1 MNRMYGVYILLFFY
15 IGRKNMK
22 KYIMSIILCITA
34 IGMSACAS
42 GKKIYE
48 SEKMNAY
55 ERTEYFLTME
65 YADTRIDAL
74 ESTDE
79 KALYCESRFEDID
92 GITTYVVKNTYEYDY
107 ETGKAEKIES
117 FTAENYSPFYVP
129 GGKILELDIDKNLYV
144 LDEQRQLIT
153 KVNLTELTFPNQAS
167 GKSSINYIF
176 DIKSD
181 GNYVYVNGQNNDGQG
196 IVLVLNLDLQGKAF
210 FLADSGWTLVP
221 MRENKVKLVDNKD
234 GSLYGYKEER
244 NKLDKE
250 GKLPKNVMDFSVTR
264 GFCPGNAEYDYFYY
278 TNGYK
283 NEDSGIREDYL
294 IGVKGGRQEKIFDF
308 TAMGIADCY
317 VMNITPDTQEGFYV
331 WAIASEE
338 KTVLYHFTPS
348 ETVGDYSGK
357 AGKIC
362 CKIGSLWTVNN
373 LYIEEFNKQSE
384 DYYFE
389 MVVYGDMYED
399 RDIAITHLFLDCQ
412 DGKLDGILLDDIED
426 ELIKNDALYDLENYF
441 AQSKVV
447 SKDRFIT
454 HYLES
459 VTDEKGRIYALYPD
473 FTAFGY
479 AYDKEIDF
487 SDLMQYESLCGERN
501 SFLPTQGAGEDL
513 AFLLEYS
520 GNRIVDE
527 ETKEI
532 HVKEETFRSMLQF
545 LKIQSTDQHK
555 NFDPVM
561 QYCEGESCATRANLS
576 EPSDYLYFNEL
587 FHKNAVFSNVG
598 ADGLIIGSRE
608 GLLGV
613 CSKSEN
619 KEALFALYD
628 FLYEPENYHNF
639 FSWGMIM
646 PVIREEYELRKDYFL
661 ATEAYEDKYGK
672 YNRKHDFQIGMGA
685 AEVIIPV
692 GSISEE
698 EAEAAVTAL
707 QEVKYVKP
715 MKAAYEN
722 IIREEAEAYFTG
734 NQDLDRTCDNM
745 ENRLR
750 LALEE
755 NKD

>member
-1 MNRMYGVYILLFFY
+1 
-15 IGRKNMK
+15 MK
-22 KYIMSIILCITA
+22 KYIFTTVLCIAT
-34 IGMSACAS
+34 IWMSACAS

-55 ERTEYFLTME
+55 ERMEYFPTRE
-65 YADTRIDAL
+65 YADTRIEAL
-74 ESTDE
+74 DSTDE

-117 FTAENYSPFYVP
+117 FTAENYSSFYVP
-129 GGKILELDIDKNLYV
+129 GGKMLELDIDKNLYV
-144 LDEQRQLIT
+144 LDEQRQVIT

-167 GKSSINYIF
+167 EKSSINYIF

-181 GNYVYVNGQNNDGQG
+181 GNYVYVNGQNNDGRG
-196 IVLVLNLDLQGKAF
+196 IVLVLNLDLQGKAA

-234 GSLYGYKEER
+234 GSVYGYKEER

-250 GKLPKNVMDFSVTR
+250 GKLPKNVMDFSVTK

-283 NEDSGIREDYL
+283 NEDNGIGKDYL
-294 IGVKGGRQEKIFDF
+294 IGVKDGRQEKIFDF
-308 TAMGIADCY
+308 TAMGIADFY
-317 VMNITPDTQEGFYV
+317 IMSITPDTQEGFYIWV
-331 WAIASEE
+331 IASEE
-338 KTVLYHFTPS
+338 EPVLYHFTPS

-373 LYIEEFNKQSE
+373 LYIEDFNKQSE

-473 FTAFGY
+473 FKAFGY
-479 AYDKEIDF
+479 AYDEKIDF
-487 SDLMQYESLCGERN
+487 SNLMQYENLCGESN
-501 SFLPTQGAGEDL
+501 SFLSTQGAGVDL
-513 AFLLEYS
+513 AWLLEYS

-527 ETKEI
+527 ENKEI
-532 HVKEETFRSMLQF
+532 HVKEDAFRSMLQF
-545 LKIQSTDQHK
+545 LKIQSTDKHK

-561 QYCEGESCATRANLS
+561 QYCEGESCATRANLP

-587 FHKNAVFSNVG
+587 FHKNAVFGNVG
-598 ADGLIIGSRE
+598 AEGLIIGERE

-639 FSWGMIM
+639 FFWGMIM
-646 PVIREEYELRKDYFL
+646 PVVREEYGLWKDYFL

>member
-1 MNRMYGVYILLFFY
+1 
-15 IGRKNMK
+15 MK
-22 KYIMSIILCITA
+22 KYISVIMLCVVSILL
-34 IGMSACAS
+34 SACSAER
-42 GKKIYE
+42 IYE

-55 ERTEYFLTME
+55 ERTEYFPTRE
-65 YADTRIDAL
+65 YADTRIEAL
-74 ESTDE
+74 DSTDE

-92 GITTYVVKNTYEYDY
+92 GTTTYVVKNTYEYDY

-117 FTAENYSPFYVP
+117 FTAENYSSFYVP
-129 GGKILELDIDKNLYV
+129 GGKMLELDIDKNLYV
-144 LDEQRQLIT
+144 LDQQRQIIT

-167 GKSSINYIF
+167 GKSGINYIF

-181 GNYVYVNGQNNDGQG
+181 GDYVYVNGQNNDGRG
-196 IVLVLNLDLQGKAF
+196 IVLVLDMDLQGKAA

-234 GSLYGYKEER
+234 GSVYGYKEER

-283 NEDSGIREDYL
+283 NEDNGIGKDYL
-294 IGVKGGRQEKIFDF
+294 IGVKDGRQEKIFDF
-308 TAMGIADCY
+308 TAMGIADFY
-317 VMNITPDTQEGFYV
+317 IMNITPDTQEGFYIWV
-331 WAIASEE
+331 IASEE
-338 KTVLYHFTPS
+338 EPVLYHFTPS

-412 DGKLDGILLDDIED
+412 DGKLDGIVLGGIED
-426 ELIKNDALYDLENYF
+426 ELIKNDVLYDLENYF

-527 ETKEI
+527 ENKEI

-587 FHKNAVFSNVG
+587 FHKNVVFSNVG

-672 YNRKHDFQIGMGA
+672 YNRKYDFQIGMGA

-722 IIREEAEAYFTG
+722 IILEEAEAYFTG
-734 NQDLDRTCDNM
+734 NQDLDRACDNM

>member
-1 MNRMYGVYILLFFY
+1 
-15 IGRKNMK
+15 MK
-22 KYIMSIILCITA
+22 KYIFTTVLCIAT
-34 IGMSACAS
+34 IWMSACAS

-55 ERTEYFLTME
+55 ERTECFLTME

-357 AGKIC
+357 AGKVC
-362 CKIGSLWTVNN
+362 CKIGSLWPANN

-399 RDIAITHLFLDCQ
+399 RDIALTHLFLDCQ
-412 DGKLDGILLDDIED
+412 DGKLDGIVLGDIED

-672 YNRKHDFQIGMGA
+672 YNRKYDFQIGMGA

-722 IIREEAEAYFTG
+722 IILEEAEAYFTG
-734 NQDLDRTCDNM
+734 NQDLDRTCDKYGKPT
-745 ENRLR
+745 ETCAGR
-750 LALEE
+750 
-755 NKD
+755 K

>member
-1 MNRMYGVYILLFFY
+1 MYGVYILLFFY

-42 GKKIYE
+42 GKRIYE

-55 ERTEYFLTME
+55 ERTECFLTME

-129 GGKILELDIDKNLYV
+129 GGKMLELDIDKNLYV
-144 LDEQRQLIT
+144 LDQQRQLIT

-338 KTVLYHFTPS
+338 EPVLYHFTPS

-399 RDIAITHLFLDCQ
+399 RDIALTHLFLDCQ
-412 DGKLDGILLDDIED
+412 DGKLDGIVLGDIED

-672 YNRKHDFQIGMGA
+672 YNRKYDFQIGMGA

-722 IIREEAEAYFTG
+722 IILEEAEAYFTG

>member
-1 MNRMYGVYILLFFY
+1 
-15 IGRKNMK
+15 MK
-22 KYIMSIILCITA
+22 KYISVIMLCVVSILL
-34 IGMSACAS
+34 SACS
-42 GKKIYE
+42 VERIYE

-55 ERTEYFLTME
+55 ERTEYFPTRE
-65 YADTRIDAL
+65 YADTRIEAL
-74 ESTDE
+74 DSTDE

-92 GITTYVVKNTYEYDY
+92 GTTTYVVKNTYEYDY

-117 FTAENYSPFYVP
+117 FTAENYSSFYVP
-129 GGKILELDIDKNLYV
+129 GGKMLELDIDKNLYV
-144 LDEQRQLIT
+144 LDQQRQIIT
-153 KVNLTELTFPNQAS
+153 KVNLTELTFPNQSS
-167 GKSSINYIF
+167 GKSGINYIF

-181 GNYVYVNGQNNDGQG
+181 GDYVYVNGQNNDGRG
-196 IVLVLNLDLQGKAF
+196 IVLVLDMDLQGKAA

-283 NEDSGIREDYL
+283 NEDNGIGKDYL
-294 IGVKGGRQEKIFDF
+294 IGVKDGRQEKIFDF
-308 TAMGIADCY
+308 TAMGIADFY
-317 VMNITPDTQEGFYV
+317 IMNITPDTQEGFYIWV
-331 WAIASEE
+331 IASEE
-338 KTVLYHFTPS
+338 EPVLYHFTPS

-412 DGKLDGILLDDIED
+412 DGKLDGIVLGGIED
-426 ELIKNDALYDLENYF
+426 ELIKNDVLYDLENYF

-527 ETKEI
+527 ENKEI

-587 FHKNAVFSNVG
+587 FHKNVVFSNVG

-672 YNRKHDFQIGMGA
+672 YNRKYDFQIGMGA

-722 IIREEAEAYFTG
+722 IILEEAEAYFTG

>member
-1 MNRMYGVYILLFFY
+1 
-15 IGRKNMK
+15 MK
-22 KYIMSIILCITA
+22 KYIFTTVLCIAT
-34 IGMSACAS
+34 IWMSACAS

-55 ERTEYFLTME
+55 ERTECFLTME
-65 YADTRIDAL
+65 YADTCIDAL

-308 TAMGIADCY
+308 TAMGIADFY
-317 VMNITPDTQEGFYV
+317 IMNITPDTQEGFYIWV
-331 WAIASEE
+331 IASEE
-338 KTVLYHFTPS
+338 EPVLYHFTPS

-357 AGKIC
+357 AGKVC
-362 CKIGSLWTVNN
+362 CKIGSLWTTSG
-373 LYIEEFNKQSE
+373 LYIEEFNNQSE
-384 DYYFE
+384 NYYFE

-487 SDLMQYESLCGERN
+487 SDLMQYESLCGESN

-527 ETKEI
+527 ENKEI
-532 HVKEETFRSMLQF
+532 HVKEDAFRSMLQF
-545 LKIQSTDQHK
+545 LKIQSTDKHK

-561 QYCEGESCATRANLS
+561 QYCEGESCATRANLP

-639 FSWGMIM
+639 FFWGMIM
-646 PVIREEYELRKDYFL
+646 PVVREEYGLWKDYFL

-722 IIREEAEAYFTG
+722 IILEEAEAYFTG

>member
-1 MNRMYGVYILLFFY
+1 MYGVCILLFFH
-15 IGRKNMK
+15 IGRKMMK
-22 KYIMSIILCITA
+22 KYIFTTVLCIAT
-34 IGMSACAS
+34 IWMSACAS

-55 ERTEYFLTME
+55 ERTECFLTME

-357 AGKIC
+357 AGKVC
-362 CKIGSLWTVNN
+362 CKIGSLWPTSG

-384 DYYFE
+384 NYYFE

-487 SDLMQYESLCGERN
+487 FDLMQYESLCGESN

-527 ETKEI
+527 ENKKI
-532 HVKEETFRSMLQF
+532 HVKEDAFRSMLQF
-545 LKIQSTDQHK
+545 LKIQSTDKHK

-639 FSWGMIM
+639 FFWGMIM
-646 PVIREEYELRKDYFL
+646 PVVREEYGLWKDYFL

-722 IIREEAEAYFTG
+722 IILEEAEAYFTG

-755 NKD
+755 SKD

>member
-1 MNRMYGVYILLFFY
+1 
-15 IGRKNMK
+15 MK

-34 IGMSACAS
+34 IWMSACAS

-55 ERTEYFLTME
+55 ERTECFLTME
-65 YADTRIDAL
+65 YADTCIDAL

-357 AGKIC
+357 AGKVC
-362 CKIGSLWTVNN
+362 CKIGGLWPANN

-426 ELIKNDALYDLENYF
+426 ELIKNDVLYDLENYF

-459 VTDEKGRIYALYPD
+459 VTDGKGRIYALYPD

-672 YNRKHDFQIGMGA
+672 YNRKYDFQIGMGA

-722 IIREEAEAYFTG
+722 IILEEAEAYFTG

>member
-1 MNRMYGVYILLFFY
+1 
-15 IGRKNMK
+15 
-22 KYIMSIILCITA
+22 MSIILCITA

-55 ERTEYFLTME
+55 ERTECFLTME
-65 YADTRIDAL
+65 YADTCIDAL

-399 RDIAITHLFLDCQ
+399 RDIALTHLFLDCQ
-412 DGKLDGILLDDIED
+412 DGKLDGIVLGGIED
-426 ELIKNDALYDLENYF
+426 ELIKNDVLYDLENYF

-459 VTDEKGRIYALYPD
+459 VTDGKGRIYALYPD

-587 FHKNAVFSNVG
+587 FHKNVVFSNVG

-672 YNRKHDFQIGMGA
+672 YNRKYDFQIGMGA

-722 IIREEAEAYFTG
+722 IILEEAEAYFTG

>member
-1 MNRMYGVYILLFFY
+1 
-15 IGRKNMK
+15 MK
-22 KYIMSIILCITA
+22 KYIFTTVLCIAT
-34 IGMSACAS
+34 IWMSACAS

-55 ERTEYFLTME
+55 ERTECFLTME

-181 GNYVYVNGQNNDGQG
+181 GNYVYVNGQNNDGRG
-196 IVLVLNLDLQGKAF
+196 IVLVLNLDLQGKAA

-399 RDIAITHLFLDCQ
+399 RDIALTHLFLDCQ
-412 DGKLDGILLDDIED
+412 DGKLDGIVLGDIED

-672 YNRKHDFQIGMGA
+672 YNRKYDFQIGMGA

-722 IIREEAEAYFTG
+722 IILEEAEAYFTG

>member
-1 MNRMYGVYILLFFY
+1 
-15 IGRKNMK
+15 MK

-55 ERTEYFLTME
+55 ERTEYFPTRE
-65 YADTRIDAL
+65 YADTRIEAL
-74 ESTDE
+74 DSTDE

-167 GKSSINYIF
+167 GKSGINYIF

-181 GNYVYVNGQNNDGQG
+181 GDYVYVNGQNNDGRG
-196 IVLVLNLDLQGKAF
+196 IVLVLDMDLQGKAA

-234 GSLYGYKEER
+234 GSVYGYKEER

-283 NEDSGIREDYL
+283 NEDNGIGKDYL
-294 IGVKGGRQEKIFDF
+294 IGVKDGRQEKIFDF
-308 TAMGIADCY
+308 TAMGIADFY
-317 VMNITPDTQEGFYV
+317 IMNITPDTQEGFYIWV
-331 WAIASEE
+331 IASEE
-338 KTVLYHFTPS
+338 EPVLYHFTPS

-399 RDIAITHLFLDCQ
+399 RDIALTHLFLDCQ
-412 DGKLDGILLDDIED
+412 DGKLDGIVLGGIED
-426 ELIKNDALYDLENYF
+426 ELIKNDVLYDLENYF

-459 VTDEKGRIYALYPD
+459 VTDGKGRIYALYPD

-587 FHKNAVFSNVG
+587 FHKNVVFSNVG

-672 YNRKHDFQIGMGA
+672 YNRKYDFQIGMGA

-722 IIREEAEAYFTG
+722 IILEEAEAYFTG

>member
-1 MNRMYGVYILLFFY
+1 
-15 IGRKNMK
+15 MK

-55 ERTEYFLTME
+55 ERTECFLTME

-283 NEDSGIREDYL
+283 NEDNGIGKDYL
-294 IGVKGGRQEKIFDF
+294 IGVKDGRQEKIFDF

-412 DGKLDGILLDDIED
+412 DGKLDGIVLGGIED
-426 ELIKNDALYDLENYF
+426 ELIKNDVLYDLENYF

-527 ETKEI
+527 ENKEI

-587 FHKNAVFSNVG
+587 FHKNVVFSNVG

-672 YNRKHDFQIGMGA
+672 YNRKYDFQIGMGA

-722 IIREEAEAYFTG
+722 IILEEAEAYFTG

>member
-1 MNRMYGVYILLFFY
+1 MYGVCILLFFH
-15 IGRKNMK
+15 IGRKMMK
-22 KYIMSIILCITA
+22 KYIFTTVLCIAT
-34 IGMSACAS
+34 IWMSACAS

-55 ERTEYFLTME
+55 ERMEYFPTRE
-65 YADTRIDAL
+65 YADTRIEAL
-74 ESTDE
+74 DSTDE

-117 FTAENYSPFYVP
+117 FTAENYSSFYVP
-129 GGKILELDIDKNLYV
+129 GGKMLELDIDKNLYV
-144 LDEQRQLIT
+144 LDEQRQIIT

-167 GKSSINYIF
+167 GKSGINYIF

-181 GNYVYVNGQNNDGQG
+181 GDYVYVNGQNNDGRG
-196 IVLVLNLDLQGKAF
+196 IVLVLDMDLQGKAA

-234 GSLYGYKEER
+234 GSVYGYKEER

-283 NEDSGIREDYL
+283 NEDNGIGKDYL
-294 IGVKGGRQEKIFDF
+294 IGVKDGRQEKIFDF
-308 TAMGIADCY
+308 TAMGIADFY
-317 VMNITPDTQEGFYV
+317 IMNITPDTQEGFYIWV
-331 WAIASEE
+331 IASEE
-338 KTVLYHFTPS
+338 EPVLYHFTPS

-473 FTAFGY
+473 FKAFGY
-479 AYDKEIDF
+479 AYDEKIDF
-487 SDLMQYESLCGERN
+487 SNLMQYENLCGKTK
-501 SFLPTQGAGEDL
+501 SFLSTQGAGGDL
-513 AFLLEYS
+513 AWLLEYS

-527 ETKEI
+527 ENKKI
-532 HVKEETFRSMLQF
+532 HVKEDAFRSMLQF

-639 FSWGMIM
+639 FFWGMIM
-646 PVIREEYELRKDYFL
+646 PVVRAEYGLWKDYFL

-692 GSISEE
+692 GSISEK

-722 IIREEAEAYFTG
+722 IILEEAEAYFTG
-734 NQDLDRTCDNM
+734 NQDLDRACDNM

>member
-1 MNRMYGVYILLFFY
+1 MYGVYILLFFH
-15 IGRKNMK
+15 IGRKMMK
-22 KYIMSIILCITA
+22 KYIFTTVLCIAT
-34 IGMSACAS
+34 IWMSACAS

-55 ERTEYFLTME
+55 ERTECFLTME

-74 ESTDE
+74 DSTDE

-357 AGKIC
+357 AGKVC
-362 CKIGSLWTVNN
+362 CKIGSLWPANN

-426 ELIKNDALYDLENYF
+426 ELVKNDALYDLENYF

-459 VTDEKGRIYALYPD
+459 VMDEKGRIYALYPD
-473 FTAFGY
+473 FKAFGY
-479 AYDKEIDF
+479 AYDEKIDF
-487 SDLMQYESLCGERN
+487 SNLMQYENLCGKTK
-501 SFLPTQGAGEDL
+501 SFLSTQGAGGDL
-513 AFLLEYS
+513 AWLLEYS

-527 ETKEI
+527 ENKKI
-532 HVKEETFRSMLQF
+532 HVKEDAFRSMLQF

-639 FSWGMIM
+639 FFWGMIM
-646 PVIREEYELRKDYFL
+646 PVIRDEYGLWKDYFL

-722 IIREEAEAYFTG
+722 IILEEAEAYFTG

>member
-1 MNRMYGVYILLFFY
+1 
-15 IGRKNMK
+15 MK
-22 KYIMSIILCITA
+22 KYIFTTVLCIAT
-34 IGMSACAS
+34 IWMSACAS

-55 ERTEYFLTME
+55 ERMEYFPTRE
-65 YADTRIDAL
+65 YADTRIEAL
-74 ESTDE
+74 DSTDE

-117 FTAENYSPFYVP
+117 FTAENYSSFYVP
-129 GGKILELDIDKNLYV
+129 GGKMLELDIDKNLYV
-144 LDEQRQLIT
+144 LDEQRQVIT

-167 GKSSINYIF
+167 EKSSINYIF

-181 GNYVYVNGQNNDGQG
+181 GNYVYVNGQNNDGRG
-196 IVLVLNLDLQGKAF
+196 IVLVLDMDLQGKAA

-234 GSLYGYKEER
+234 GSVYGYKEER

-250 GKLPKNVMDFSVTR
+250 GKLPKNVMDFSVTK

-283 NEDSGIREDYL
+283 NEDNGIGKDYL
-294 IGVKGGRQEKIFDF
+294 IGVKDGRQEKIFDF
-308 TAMGIADCY
+308 TAMGIADFY
-317 VMNITPDTQEGFYV
+317 IMSITPDTQEGFYIWV
-331 WAIASEE
+331 IASEE
-338 KTVLYHFTPS
+338 EPVLYHFTPS

-473 FTAFGY
+473 FKAFGY
-479 AYDKEIDF
+479 AYDEKIDF
-487 SDLMQYESLCGERN
+487 SNLMQYENLCGKTK
-501 SFLPTQGAGEDL
+501 SFLSTQGAGGDL
-513 AFLLEYS
+513 AWLLEYS

-527 ETKEI
+527 ENKKI
-532 HVKEETFRSMLQF
+532 HVKEDAFRSMLQF
-545 LKIQSTDQHK
+545 LKIQSTDKHK

-587 FHKNAVFSNVG
+587 FHKNAVFGNVG
-598 ADGLIIGSRE
+598 ADGLIIGERE

-639 FSWGMIM
+639 YFWGMIM
-646 PVIREEYELRKDYFL
+646 PVIKEEYGLWKDYFL

>member
-1 MNRMYGVYILLFFY
+1 MSALKT
-15 IGRKNMK
+15 IGREILQMK

-55 ERTEYFLTME
+55 ERTEYFLTKE
-65 YADTRIDAL
+65 YDDTRIDAL
-74 ESTDE
+74 DSTDE

-117 FTAENYSPFYVP
+117 FTAENYSSFYVP
-129 GGKILELDIDKNLYV
+129 GGKMLELDIDKNLYV
-144 LDEQRQLIT
+144 LDEQRQVIT

-167 GKSSINYIF
+167 EKSSINYIF

-181 GNYVYVNGQNNDGQG
+181 GNYVYVNGKNTANQG
-196 IVLVLNLDLQGKAF
+196 IVLVLDMDLQGKAI
-210 FLADSGWTLVP
+210 FLADGGWTLVP

-234 GSLYGYKEER
+234 GSVYGYKEER

-264 GFCPGNAEYDYFYY
+264 GFCPGNTEYDYFYY
-278 TNGYK
+278 TKGYK
-283 NEDSGIREDYL
+283 NEDSGIGKDYL
-294 IGVKGGRQEKIFDF
+294 IGVKDGRQEKIFDF
-308 TAMGIADCY
+308 TAMGIADFY
-317 VMNITPDTQEGFYV
+317 IMSITPDTQEGFYIWV
-331 WAIASEE
+331 IASEE
-338 KTVLYHFTPS
+338 EPVLYHFTPS
-348 ETVGDYSGK
+348 ETIGDYSGK

-362 CKIGSLWTVNN
+362 CKIGSLWTANN
-373 LYIEEFNKQSE
+373 LHIEEFNEQSE

-459 VTDEKGRIYALYPD
+459 VTDEKGRIYALYPN

-487 SDLMQYESLCGERN
+487 SDLMQYESLCGESN

-527 ETKEI
+527 ENKEI
-532 HVKEETFRSMLQF
+532 HVKEDAFRSMLQF
-545 LKIQSTDQHK
+545 LKIQSTDKHK

-561 QYCEGESCATRANLS
+561 QYCEGESCATRANLP

-639 FSWGMIM
+639 FFWGMIM
-646 PVIREEYELRKDYFL
+646 PVIREEYGLWKDYFL

-722 IIREEAEAYFTG
+722 IILEEAEAYFTG

>member
-1 MNRMYGVYILLFFY
+1 
-15 IGRKNMK
+15 MK
-22 KYIMSIILCITA
+22 KYIFTTVLCIAT
-34 IGMSACAS
+34 IWMSACAS

-55 ERTEYFLTME
+55 ERMEYFPTRE
-65 YADTRIDAL
+65 YADTRIEAL
-74 ESTDE
+74 DSTDE

-117 FTAENYSPFYVP
+117 FTAENYSSFYVP
-129 GGKILELDIDKNLYV
+129 GGKMLELDIDKNLYV
-144 LDEQRQLIT
+144 LDEQRQVIT

-167 GKSSINYIF
+167 EKSSINYIF

-181 GNYVYVNGQNNDGQG
+181 GNYVYVNGQNNDGRG
-196 IVLVLNLDLQGKAF
+196 IVLVLDMDLQGKAA

-234 GSLYGYKEER
+234 GSVYGYKEER

-250 GKLPKNVMDFSVTR
+250 GKLPKNVMDFSVTK

-283 NEDSGIREDYL
+283 NEDNGIGKDYL
-294 IGVKGGRQEKIFDF
+294 IGVKDGRQEKIFDF
-308 TAMGIADCY
+308 TAMGIADFY
-317 VMNITPDTQEGFYV
+317 IMSITPDTQEGFYIWV
-331 WAIASEE
+331 IASEE
-338 KTVLYHFTPS
+338 EPVLYHFTPS

-473 FTAFGY
+473 FKAFGY
-479 AYDKEIDF
+479 AYDEKIDF
-487 SDLMQYESLCGERN
+487 SNLMQYENLCGKTK
-501 SFLPTQGAGEDL
+501 SFLSTQGAGGDL
-513 AFLLEYS
+513 AWLLEYS

-527 ETKEI
+527 ENKKI
-532 HVKEETFRSMLQF
+532 HVKEDAFRSMLQF
-545 LKIQSTDQHK
+545 LKIQSTDKHK

-598 ADGLIIGSRE
+598 AEGLIIGERE

-639 FSWGMIM
+639 FFWGMIM
-646 PVIREEYELRKDYFL
+646 PVIRDEYGLWKDYFL

-692 GSISEE
+692 GSISEK

-722 IIREEAEAYFTG
+722 IILEEAEAYFTG
-734 NQDLDRTCDNM
+734 NQDLDRACDNM

>member
-1 MNRMYGVYILLFFY
+1 MSALKT
-15 IGRKNMK
+15 IGREILQMK

-55 ERTEYFLTME
+55 ERTECFLTME

-144 LDEQRQLIT
+144 LDQQRQIIT

-167 GKSSINYIF
+167 EKSGINYIF

-181 GNYVYVNGQNNDGQG
+181 GDYVYVNGQNNDGRG
-196 IVLVLNLDLQGKAF
+196 IVLVLDMDLQGKAA

-234 GSLYGYKEER
+234 GSVYGYKEER

-283 NEDSGIREDYL
+283 NEDNGIGKDYL
-294 IGVKGGRQEKIFDF
+294 IGVKDGRQEKIFDF
-308 TAMGIADCY
+308 TAMGIADFY
-317 VMNITPDTQEGFYV
+317 IMNITPDTQEGFYIWV
-331 WAIASEE
+331 IASEE
-338 KTVLYHFTPS
+338 EPVLYHFTPS

-399 RDIAITHLFLDCQ
+399 RDIALTHLFLDCQ
-412 DGKLDGILLDDIED
+412 DGKLDGIVLGGIED
-426 ELIKNDALYDLENYF
+426 ELIKNDVLYDLENYF

-459 VTDEKGRIYALYPD
+459 VTDGKGRIYALYPD

-587 FHKNAVFSNVG
+587 FHKNVVFSNVG

-672 YNRKHDFQIGMGA
+672 YNRKYDFQIGMGA

-722 IIREEAEAYFTG
+722 IILEEAEAYFTG

>member
-1 MNRMYGVYILLFFY
+1 MYGVCILLFFH
-15 IGRKNMK
+15 IGRKMMK
-22 KYIMSIILCITA
+22 KYIFTTVLCIAT
-34 IGMSACAS
+34 IWMSACAS

-55 ERTEYFLTME
+55 ERTECFLTME
-65 YADTRIDAL
+65 YADTCIDAL

-317 VMNITPDTQEGFYV
+317 VMNITPDTQEGFYIWV
-331 WAIASEE
+331 IASEE

-357 AGKIC
+357 AGKVC
-362 CKIGSLWTVNN
+362 CKIGSLWPANN

-473 FTAFGY
+473 FKAFGY
-479 AYDKEIDF
+479 AYDEKIDF
-487 SDLMQYESLCGERN
+487 SNLMQYENLCGKTK
-501 SFLPTQGAGEDL
+501 SFLSTQGAGGDL
-513 AFLLEYS
+513 AWLLEYS

-527 ETKEI
+527 ENKKI
-532 HVKEETFRSMLQF
+532 HVKEDEFRSMLQF

-639 FSWGMIM
+639 YFWGMIM
-646 PVIREEYELRKDYFL
+646 PVIKEEYGLWKDYFL

-722 IIREEAEAYFTG
+722 IILEEAEAYFTG
-734 NQDLDRTCDNM
+734 NQDLDRACDNM

>member
-1 MNRMYGVYILLFFY
+1 MSALKT
-15 IGRKNMK
+15 IGREILQMK

-55 ERTEYFLTME
+55 ERTEYFLTKE
-65 YADTRIDAL
+65 YDDTRIDAL
-74 ESTDE
+74 DSTDE

-117 FTAENYSPFYVP
+117 FTAENYSSFYVP
-129 GGKILELDIDKNLYV
+129 GGKMLELDIDKNLYV
-144 LDEQRQLIT
+144 LDEQRQVIT

-167 GKSSINYIF
+167 EKSSINYIF

-181 GNYVYVNGQNNDGQG
+181 GNYVYVNGKNTANQG
-196 IVLVLNLDLQGKAF
+196 IVLVLDMDLQGKAI
-210 FLADSGWTLVP
+210 FLADGGWTLVP

-234 GSLYGYKEER
+234 GSVYGYKEER

-264 GFCPGNAEYDYFYY
+264 GFCPGNTEYDYFYY
-278 TNGYK
+278 TKGYK
-283 NEDSGIREDYL
+283 NEDSGIGKDYL
-294 IGVKGGRQEKIFDF
+294 IGVKDGRQEKIFDF
-308 TAMGIADCY
+308 TAMGIADFY
-317 VMNITPDTQEGFYV
+317 IMSITPDTQEGFYIWV
-331 WAIASEE
+331 IASEE
-338 KTVLYHFTPS
+338 EPVLYHFTPS
-348 ETVGDYSGK
+348 ETIGDYSGK

-362 CKIGSLWTVNN
+362 CKIGSLWTANN
-373 LYIEEFNKQSE
+373 LHIEEFNEQSE

-487 SDLMQYESLCGERN
+487 SDLMQYESLCGESN

-527 ETKEI
+527 ENKEI
-532 HVKEETFRSMLQF
+532 HVKEDAFRSMLQF
-545 LKIQSTDQHK
+545 LKIQSTDKHK

-561 QYCEGESCATRANLS
+561 QYCEGESCATRANLP

-639 FSWGMIM
+639 FFWGMIM
-646 PVIREEYELRKDYFL
+646 PVIREEYGLWKDYFL

-722 IIREEAEAYFTG
+722 IILEEAEAYFTG

>member
-1 MNRMYGVYILLFFY
+1 MYGVYILLFFY

-55 ERTEYFLTME
+55 ERTECFLTME
-65 YADTRIDAL
+65 YADTCIDAL

-357 AGKIC
+357 AGKVC
-362 CKIGSLWTVNN
+362 CKIGSLWPANN

-399 RDIAITHLFLDCQ
+399 RDIALTHLFLDCQ
-412 DGKLDGILLDDIED
+412 DGKLDGIVLGDIED

-672 YNRKHDFQIGMGA
+672 YNRKYDFQIGMGA

-722 IIREEAEAYFTG
+722 IILEEAEAYFTG

>member
-1 MNRMYGVYILLFFY
+1 MYGVCILLFFH
-15 IGRKNMK
+15 IGRKMMK
-22 KYIMSIILCITA
+22 KYIFTTVLCIAT
-34 IGMSACAS
+34 IWMSACAS

-55 ERTEYFLTME
+55 ERTECFLTME

-357 AGKIC
+357 AGKVC
-362 CKIGSLWTVNN
+362 CKIGSLWPANN

-426 ELIKNDALYDLENYF
+426 ELVKNDALYDLENYF

-473 FTAFGY
+473 FKAFGY
-479 AYDKEIDF
+479 AYDEKIDF
-487 SDLMQYESLCGERN
+487 SNLMQYENLCGKTK
-501 SFLPTQGAGEDL
+501 SFLSTQGAGGDL
-513 AFLLEYS
+513 AWLLEYS

-527 ETKEI
+527 ENKKI
-532 HVKEETFRSMLQF
+532 HVKEDAFRSMLQF

-639 FSWGMIM
+639 FFWGMIM
-646 PVIREEYELRKDYFL
+646 PVIRDEYGLWKDYFL

-722 IIREEAEAYFTG
+722 IILEEAEAYFTG

-745 ENRLR
+745 EKRLR

>member
-1 MNRMYGVYILLFFY
+1 
-15 IGRKNMK
+15 MK

-55 ERTEYFLTME
+55 ERTECFLTME

-357 AGKIC
+357 AGKVC
-362 CKIGSLWTVNN
+362 CKIGSLWPANN

-384 DYYFE
+384 NYYFE

-487 SDLMQYESLCGERN
+487 SDLMQYESLCGESN

-527 ETKEI
+527 ENKEI
-532 HVKEETFRSMLQF
+532 HVKEDEFRSMLQF
-545 LKIQSTDQHK
+545 LKIQSTDKHK

-561 QYCEGESCATRANLS
+561 QYCEGESCATRANLP

-639 FSWGMIM
+639 FFWGMIM
-646 PVIREEYELRKDYFL
+646 PVVREEYGLWKDYFL

-722 IIREEAEAYFTG
+722 IILEEAEAYFTG

>member
-1 MNRMYGVYILLFFY
+1 
-15 IGRKNMK
+15 MK
-22 KYIMSIILCITA
+22 KYIFTTVLCIAT
-34 IGMSACAS
+34 IWMSACAS

-55 ERTEYFLTME
+55 ERTEYFPTRE

-74 ESTDE
+74 NSTDE

-357 AGKIC
+357 AGKVC
-362 CKIGSLWTVNN
+362 CKIGSLWPANN

-447 SKDRFIT
+447 SKERFIT

-487 SDLMQYESLCGERN
+487 SDLMQYESLCGESN

-527 ETKEI
+527 ENKEI
-532 HVKEETFRSMLQF
+532 HVKEDAFRSMLQF
-545 LKIQSTDQHK
+545 LKIQSTDKHK

-561 QYCEGESCATRANLS
+561 QYCEGESCATRANLP

-598 ADGLIIGSRE
+598 AEGLIIGERE

-639 FSWGMIM
+639 FFWGMIM
-646 PVIREEYELRKDYFL
+646 PVVREEYGLWKDYFL

-692 GSISEE
+692 GSISEK

-722 IIREEAEAYFTG
+722 IILEEAEAYFTG
-734 NQDLDRTCDNM
+734 NQDLDRACDNM

>member
-1 MNRMYGVYILLFFY
+1 
-15 IGRKNMK
+15 MK
-22 KYIMSIILCITA
+22 KYIFTTVLCIAT
-34 IGMSACAS
+34 IWMSACAS

-55 ERTEYFLTME
+55 ERTEYFPTRE
-65 YADTRIDAL
+65 YADTRIEAL
-74 ESTDE
+74 DSTDE

-117 FTAENYSPFYVP
+117 FTAENYSSFYVP
-129 GGKILELDIDKNLYV
+129 GGKMLELDIDKNLYV
-144 LDEQRQLIT
+144 LDQQRQIIT

-167 GKSSINYIF
+167 EKSGINYIF

-181 GNYVYVNGQNNDGQG
+181 GDYVYVNGQNNDGRG
-196 IVLVLNLDLQGKAF
+196 IVLVLDMDLQGKAA

-234 GSLYGYKEER
+234 GSVYGYKEER

-283 NEDSGIREDYL
+283 NEDNGIGKDYL
-294 IGVKGGRQEKIFDF
+294 IGVKDGRQEKIFDF
-308 TAMGIADCY
+308 TAMGIADFY
-317 VMNITPDTQEGFYV
+317 IMNITPDTQEGFYIWV
-331 WAIASEE
+331 IASEE
-338 KTVLYHFTPS
+338 EPVLYHFTPS

-399 RDIAITHLFLDCQ
+399 RDIALTHLFLDCQ
-412 DGKLDGILLDDIED
+412 DGKLDGIVLGGIED
-426 ELIKNDALYDLENYF
+426 ELIKNDVLYDLENYF

-459 VTDEKGRIYALYPD
+459 VTDGKGRIYALYPD

-587 FHKNAVFSNVG
+587 FHKNVVFSNVG

-672 YNRKHDFQIGMGA
+672 YNRKYDFQIGMGA

-722 IIREEAEAYFTG
+722 IILEEAEAYFTD

>member
-1 MNRMYGVYILLFFY
+1 MYGVYILLFFY

-55 ERTEYFLTME
+55 ERTECFLTME
-65 YADTRIDAL
+65 YADTCIDAL

-357 AGKIC
+357 AGKVC
-362 CKIGSLWTVNN
+362 CKIGSLWPANN

-399 RDIAITHLFLDCQ
+399 RDIALTHLFLDCQ
-412 DGKLDGILLDDIED
+412 DGKLDGIVLGDIED

-672 YNRKHDFQIGMGA
+672 YNRKYDFQIGMGA

-722 IIREEAEAYFTG
+722 IILEEAEAYFTG

-755 NKD
+755 SKD

>member
-1 MNRMYGVYILLFFY
+1 
-15 IGRKNMK
+15 MK

-55 ERTEYFLTME
+55 ERTEYFPTRE
-65 YADTRIDAL
+65 YADTRIEAL
-74 ESTDE
+74 DSTDE

-308 TAMGIADCY
+308 TAMGIADFY
-317 VMNITPDTQEGFYV
+317 IMNITPDTQEGFYIWV
-331 WAIASEE
+331 IASEE
-338 KTVLYHFTPS
+338 EPVLYHFTPS

-357 AGKIC
+357 AGKVC
-362 CKIGSLWTVNN
+362 CKIGSLWPTSG
-373 LYIEEFNKQSE
+373 LYIEEFNNQSE
-384 DYYFE
+384 NYYFE

-487 SDLMQYESLCGERN
+487 SDLMQYESLCGESN

-527 ETKEI
+527 ENKEI
-532 HVKEETFRSMLQF
+532 HVKEDAFRSMLQF
-545 LKIQSTDQHK
+545 LKIQSTDKHK

-561 QYCEGESCATRANLS
+561 QYCEGESCATRANLP

-639 FSWGMIM
+639 FFWGMIM
-646 PVIREEYELRKDYFL
+646 PVVREEYGLWKDYFL

-692 GSISEE
+692 GSISED

-734 NQDLDRTCDNM
+734 NQDLDRACDNM

>member
-1 MNRMYGVYILLFFY
+1 MYGVCILLFFH
-15 IGRKNMK
+15 IGRKMMK
-22 KYIMSIILCITA
+22 KYIFTTVLCIAT
-34 IGMSACAS
+34 IWMSACAS

-55 ERTEYFLTME
+55 ERTEYFPTRE

-74 ESTDE
+74 GSTDE

-117 FTAENYSPFYVP
+117 FTAENYSSFYVP
-129 GGKILELDIDKNLYV
+129 GGKMLELDIDKNLYV
-144 LDEQRQLIT
+144 LDEQRQVIT

-167 GKSSINYIF
+167 EKSSINYIF

-181 GNYVYVNGQNNDGQG
+181 GNYVYVNGQNNDGRG
-196 IVLVLNLDLQGKAF
+196 IVLVLNIDLQGKAA
-210 FLADSGWTLVP
+210 FLADGGWTLVP

-234 GSLYGYKEER
+234 GSVYGYKEER

-250 GKLPKNVMDFSVTR
+250 GKLPKNVMDFSVTK
-264 GFCPGNAEYDYFYY
+264 GFCPGNTEYDYFYY
-278 TNGYK
+278 TKGYK
-283 NEDSGIREDYL
+283 NEDSGIGKDYL
-294 IGVKGGRQEKIFDF
+294 IGVKDGRQEKIFDF
-308 TAMGIADCY
+308 TAMGIADFY
-317 VMNITPDTQEGFYV
+317 IMSITPDTQEGFYV

-357 AGKIC
+357 AGKVC
-362 CKIGSLWTVNN
+362 CRIGSLWPANN

-473 FTAFGY
+473 FKAFGY
-479 AYDKEIDF
+479 AYDEKIDF
-487 SDLMQYESLCGERN
+487 SNLMQYENLCGKTK
-501 SFLPTQGAGEDL
+501 SFLSTQGAGGDL
-513 AFLLEYS
+513 AWLLEYS

-527 ETKEI
+527 ENKKI
-532 HVKEETFRSMLQF
+532 HVKEDAFRSMLQF

-639 FSWGMIM
+639 YFWGMIM
-646 PVIREEYELRKDYFL
+646 PVIKEEYGLWKDYFL

-734 NQDLDRTCDNM
+734 NQDLDRACDNM

>member
-1 MNRMYGVYILLFFY
+1 MYGVCILLFFH
-15 IGRKNMK
+15 IGRKMMK
-22 KYIMSIILCITA
+22 KYIFTTVLCIAT
-34 IGMSACAS
+34 IWMSACAS
-42 GKKIYE
+42 GKKTYE

-55 ERTEYFLTME
+55 ERTEYFLTKE
-65 YADTRIDAL
+65 YDDTRIEAL
-74 ESTDE
+74 GSTDE

-117 FTAENYSPFYVP
+117 FTAENYSSFYVP
-129 GGKILELDIDKNLYV
+129 GGKMLELDIDKNLYV
-144 LDEQRQLIT
+144 LDEQRQVIT

-167 GKSSINYIF
+167 EKSSINYIF

-283 NEDSGIREDYL
+283 NEDNGIGKDYL
-294 IGVKGGRQEKIFDF
+294 IGVKDGRQEKIFDF
-308 TAMGIADCY
+308 TAMGIADFY
-317 VMNITPDTQEGFYV
+317 IMNITPDTQEGFYIWV
-331 WAIASEE
+331 IASEE
-338 KTVLYHFTPS
+338 EPVLYHFTPS

-399 RDIAITHLFLDCQ
+399 RDIALTHLFLDCQ

-487 SDLMQYESLCGERN
+487 SDLMQYESLCGESN

-527 ETKEI
+527 ENKEI
-532 HVKEETFRSMLQF
+532 HVKEDAFRSMLQF
-545 LKIQSTDQHK
+545 LKIQSTDKHK

-561 QYCEGESCATRANLS
+561 QYCEGESCATRANLP

-598 ADGLIIGSRE
+598 AEGLIIGERE

-672 YNRKHDFQIGMGA
+672 YNRKYDFQIGMGA

-692 GSISEE
+692 GSISED

-734 NQDLDRTCDNM
+734 NQDLDRACDNM

>member
-1 MNRMYGVYILLFFY
+1 
-15 IGRKNMK
+15 MK

-42 GKKIYE
+42 GKRIYE

-55 ERTEYFLTME
+55 ERTEYFPTRE
-65 YADTRIDAL
+65 YADTRIEAL
-74 ESTDE
+74 DSTDE

-117 FTAENYSPFYVP
+117 FTAENYSSFYVP

-144 LDEQRQLIT
+144 LDQQRQIIT

-167 GKSSINYIF
+167 EKSGINYIF

-181 GNYVYVNGQNNDGQG
+181 GDYVYVNGQNNDGRG
-196 IVLVLNLDLQGKAF
+196 IVLVLDMDLQGKAA

-234 GSLYGYKEER
+234 GSVYGYKEER

-283 NEDSGIREDYL
+283 NEDNGIGKDYL
-294 IGVKGGRQEKIFDF
+294 IGVKDGRQEKIFDF
-308 TAMGIADCY
+308 TAMGIADFY
-317 VMNITPDTQEGFYV
+317 IMNITPDTQEGFYIWV
-331 WAIASEE
+331 IASEE
-338 KTVLYHFTPS
+338 EPVLYHFTPS

-399 RDIAITHLFLDCQ
+399 RDIALTHLFLDCQ
-412 DGKLDGILLDDIED
+412 DGKLDGIVLGGIED
-426 ELIKNDALYDLENYF
+426 ELIKNDVLYDLENYF

-459 VTDEKGRIYALYPD
+459 VTDGKGRIYALYPD

-672 YNRKHDFQIGMGA
+672 YNRKYDFQIGMGA

>member
-1 MNRMYGVYILLFFY
+1 
-15 IGRKNMK
+15 MK

-55 ERTEYFLTME
+55 ERTECFLTME
-65 YADTRIDAL
+65 YADTCIDAL

-399 RDIAITHLFLDCQ
+399 RDIALTHLFLDCQ
-412 DGKLDGILLDDIED
+412 DGKLDGIVLGDIED

-639 FSWGMIM
+639 FFWGMIM
-646 PVIREEYELRKDYFL
+646 PVVREEYGLWKDYFL

-698 EAEAAVTAL
+698 EAETAVTAL

-722 IIREEAEAYFTG
+722 IILEEAEAYFTG

-755 NKD
+755 SKD

>member
-1 MNRMYGVYILLFFY
+1 
-15 IGRKNMK
+15 MK

-55 ERTEYFLTME
+55 ERTECFLTME

-129 GGKILELDIDKNLYV
+129 GGKMLELDIDKNLYV

-399 RDIAITHLFLDCQ
+399 RDIALTHLFLDCQ
-412 DGKLDGILLDDIED
+412 DGKLDGIVLGDIED

-672 YNRKHDFQIGMGA
+672 YNRKYDFQIGMGA

-692 GSISEE
+692 GSISED

-734 NQDLDRTCDNM
+734 NQDLDRACDNM

>member
-1 MNRMYGVYILLFFY
+1 MYGVCILLFFH
-15 IGRKNMK
+15 IGRKMMK
-22 KYIMSIILCITA
+22 KYIFTTVLCIAT
-34 IGMSACAS
+34 IWMSACAS

-55 ERTEYFLTME
+55 ERTECFLTME
-65 YADTRIDAL
+65 YADTCIDAL

-357 AGKIC
+357 AGKVC
-362 CKIGSLWTVNN
+362 CKIGSLWPANN

-473 FTAFGY
+473 FKAFGY
-479 AYDKEIDF
+479 AYDEKIDF
-487 SDLMQYESLCGERN
+487 SNLMQYENLCGKTK
-501 SFLPTQGAGEDL
+501 SFLSTQGAGGDL
-513 AFLLEYS
+513 AWLLEYS

-527 ETKEI
+527 ENKKI
-532 HVKEETFRSMLQF
+532 HVKEDEFRSMLQF

-639 FSWGMIM
+639 YFWGMIM
-646 PVIREEYELRKDYFL
+646 PVIKEEYGLWKDYFL

-722 IIREEAEAYFTG
+722 IILEEAEAYFTG
-734 NQDLDRTCDNM
+734 NQDLDRACDNM

>member
-1 MNRMYGVYILLFFY
+1 MYGVCILLFFH
-15 IGRKNMK
+15 IGRKMMK
-22 KYIMSIILCITA
+22 KYIFTTVLCIAT
-34 IGMSACAS
+34 IWMSACAS
-42 GKKIYE
+42 GKKTYE

-55 ERTEYFLTME
+55 ERTEYFLTKE
-65 YADTRIDAL
+65 YDDTRIEAL
-74 ESTDE
+74 GSTDE

-117 FTAENYSPFYVP
+117 FTAENYSSFYVP
-129 GGKILELDIDKNLYV
+129 GGKMLELDIDKNLYV
-144 LDEQRQLIT
+144 LDEQRQVIT

-167 GKSSINYIF
+167 EKSSINYIF

-196 IVLVLNLDLQGKAF
+196 IVLVLNIDLQGKAA

-283 NEDSGIREDYL
+283 NEDNGIGKDYL
-294 IGVKGGRQEKIFDF
+294 IGVKDGRQEKIFDF
-308 TAMGIADCY
+308 TAMGIADFY
-317 VMNITPDTQEGFYV
+317 IMNITPDTQEGFYIWV
-331 WAIASEE
+331 IASEE
-338 KTVLYHFTPS
+338 EPVLYHFTPS

-473 FTAFGY
+473 FKAFGY
-479 AYDKEIDF
+479 AYDEKIDF
-487 SDLMQYESLCGERN
+487 SNLMQYENLCGKTK
-501 SFLPTQGAGEDL
+501 SFLSTQGAGGDL
-513 AFLLEYS
+513 AWLLEYS

-527 ETKEI
+527 ENKKI
-532 HVKEETFRSMLQF
+532 HVKEDAFRSMLQF

-639 FSWGMIM
+639 FFWGMIM
-646 PVIREEYELRKDYFL
+646 PVIREEYGLWKDYFL

-734 NQDLDRTCDNM
+734 NQDLDRACDNM

>member
-1 MNRMYGVYILLFFY
+1 MYGVCILLFFH
-15 IGRKNMK
+15 IGRKMMK
-22 KYIMSIILCITA
+22 KYIFTTVLCIAT
-34 IGMSACAS
+34 IWMSACSS

-55 ERTEYFLTME
+55 ERTECFLTKE
-65 YADTRIDAL
+65 YDDTRIDAL
-74 ESTDE
+74 GSTDE

-117 FTAENYSPFYVP
+117 FTAENYSSFYVP
-129 GGKILELDIDKNLYV
+129 GGKMLELDIDKNLYV
-144 LDEQRQLIT
+144 LDEQRQVIT

-167 GKSSINYIF
+167 EKSSINYIF

-181 GNYVYVNGQNNDGQG
+181 GNYVYVNGQNNDGRG
-196 IVLVLNLDLQGKAF
+196 IVLVLNLDLQGKAA
-210 FLADSGWTLVP
+210 FLADGGWTLVP

-234 GSLYGYKEER
+234 GSVYGYKEER

-250 GKLPKNVMDFSVTR
+250 GKLPKNVIDFSVTR

-283 NEDSGIREDYL
+283 NEDNGIGKDYL
-294 IGVKGGRQEKIFDF
+294 IGVKDGRQEKIFDF
-308 TAMGIADCY
+308 TAMGIADFY
-317 VMNITPDTQEGFYV
+317 IMNITPDTQEGFYIWV
-331 WAIASEE
+331 IASEE
-338 KTVLYHFTPS
+338 EPVLYHFTPS

-473 FTAFGY
+473 FKAFGY
-479 AYDKEIDF
+479 AYDEKIDF
-487 SDLMQYESLCGERN
+487 SNLMQYENLCGKTK
-501 SFLPTQGAGEDL
+501 SFLSTQGAGGDL
-513 AFLLEYS
+513 AWLLEYS

-527 ETKEI
+527 ENKKI
-532 HVKEETFRSMLQF
+532 HVKEDAFRSMLQF

-639 FSWGMIM
+639 FFWGMIM
-646 PVIREEYELRKDYFL
+646 PVVREEYGLWKDYFL

-692 GSISEE
+692 GSISEK

-722 IIREEAEAYFTG
+722 IILEEAEAYFTG
-734 NQDLDRTCDNM
+734 NQDLDRACDNM

>member
-1 MNRMYGVYILLFFY
+1 MYGVCILLFFH
-15 IGRKNMK
+15 IGRKMMK
-22 KYIMSIILCITA
+22 KYIFTTVLCIAT
-34 IGMSACAS
+34 IWMSACAS

-55 ERTEYFLTME
+55 ERTEYFPTME

-357 AGKIC
+357 AGKVC
-362 CKIGSLWTVNN
+362 CKIGSLRPTNN

-426 ELIKNDALYDLENYF
+426 ELVKNDALYDLENYF

-447 SKDRFIT
+447 SKDCFIT

-473 FTAFGY
+473 FKAFGY

-501 SFLPTQGAGEDL
+501 SFLSTQGAGVDL
-513 AFLLEYS
+513 AWLLEYS

-527 ETKEI
+527 ENKEI
-532 HVKEETFRSMLQF
+532 HVKEEAFRSMLQF

-672 YNRKHDFQIGMGA
+672 YNRKYDFQIGMGA

-692 GSISEE
+692 GSISED

-734 NQDLDRTCDNM
+734 NQDLDRACDNM

>member
-1 MNRMYGVYILLFFY
+1 MYGVCILLFFH
-15 IGRKNMK
+15 IGRKMMK
-22 KYIMSIILCITA
+22 KYIFTTVLCIAT
-34 IGMSACAS
+34 IWMSACAS

-55 ERTEYFLTME
+55 ERTECFLTME

-357 AGKIC
+357 AGKVC
-362 CKIGSLWTVNN
+362 CKIGSLWPANN

-426 ELIKNDALYDLENYF
+426 ELIKNDALYDLKNYF

-473 FTAFGY
+473 FKAFGY

-487 SDLMQYESLCGERN
+487 SNLMQYENLCGKTK
-501 SFLPTQGAGEDL
+501 SFLSTQGAGGDL
-513 AFLLEYS
+513 AWLLEYS

-527 ETKEI
+527 ENKKI
-532 HVKEETFRSMLQF
+532 HVKEDAFRSMLQF

-639 FSWGMIM
+639 YFWGMIM
-646 PVIREEYELRKDYFL
+646 PVIKEEYGLWKDYFL

-722 IIREEAEAYFTG
+722 IILEEAEAYFTG

>member
-1 MNRMYGVYILLFFY
+1 
-15 IGRKNMK
+15 MK

-55 ERTEYFLTME
+55 ERTEYFPTRE
-65 YADTRIDAL
+65 YADTRIEAL
-74 ESTDE
+74 DSTDE

-92 GITTYVVKNTYEYDY
+92 GTTTYVVKNTYEYDY

-117 FTAENYSPFYVP
+117 FTAENYSSFYVP
-129 GGKILELDIDKNLYV
+129 GGKMLELDIDKNLYV
-144 LDEQRQLIT
+144 LDQQRQIIT

-167 GKSSINYIF
+167 GKSGINYIF

-181 GNYVYVNGQNNDGQG
+181 GDYVYVNGQNNDGRG
-196 IVLVLNLDLQGKAF
+196 IVLVLDMDLQGKAA

-283 NEDSGIREDYL
+283 NEDNGIGKDYL
-294 IGVKGGRQEKIFDF
+294 IGVKDGRQEKIFDF
-308 TAMGIADCY
+308 TAMGIADFY
-317 VMNITPDTQEGFYV
+317 IMNITPDTQEGFYIWV
-331 WAIASEE
+331 IASEE
-338 KTVLYHFTPS
+338 EPVLYHFTPS

-412 DGKLDGILLDDIED
+412 DGKLDGIVLGGIED
-426 ELIKNDALYDLENYF
+426 ELIKNDVLYDLENYF

-527 ETKEI
+527 ENKEI

-587 FHKNAVFSNVG
+587 FHKNVVFSNVG

-672 YNRKHDFQIGMGA
+672 YNRKYDFQIGMGA

-722 IIREEAEAYFTG
+722 IILEEAEAYFTG